1 MSRLEFFY
9 VLANLICEYKKG
21 TNGGEEEK
29 NCYLKFPNERD
40 FLHLSPSIS
49 FPLKGVLLFLKKL
62 IEFSSSNFPCDGG
75 ITPPP
80 LKVFAPGLAGTCS
93 VPTTSRTPNG
103 NNFCKGLVGHF
114 LLPLL
119 KATSTVAPSF
129 PGCTSLILPSFQ
141 VLRFDFPSSIT
152 VTISASATDCAT
164 LAPSLVGLWCFLR
177 STTYSRFQRFQI
189 LTDQFRKI
197 TPSGEELDISFIFF
211 SGCKFVRD
219 GQNSPPCQQMRRR
232 KRFLCIVWGYIGE
245 KA

>member
-1 MSRLEFFY
+1 M
-9 VLANLICEYKKG
+9 LANLICENTRAAREYKKRTKKR

-29 NCYLKFPNERD
+29 NCYLKFPNKRD

-75 ITPPP
+75 TTPPL

-129 PGCTSLILPSFQ
+129 PGCTSVILPSFQ
-141 VLRFDFPSSIT
+141 VRRFPSSIT

-164 LAPSLVGLWCFLR
+164 LAPSSAGLWCSLR
-177 STTYSRFQRFQI
+177 STTYSRFQRLQ
-189 LTDQFRKI
+189 
-197 TPSGEELDISFIFF
+197 S
-211 SGCKFVRD
+211 
-219 GQNSPPCQQMRRR
+219 
-232 KRFLCIVWGYIGE
+232 
-245 KA
+245 

>member
-1 MSRLEFFY
+1 MSRLKFFY
-9 VLANLICEYKKG
+9 VLAKKRTKKR

-93 VPTTSRTPNG
+93 VPTRTPNG

-232 KRFLCIVWGYIGE
+232 KRFLCIV
-245 KA
+245 